1 MSNNEMGIP
10 SYFSHIVKKHRK
22 ILREYKLSRMAI
34 HNLYLDCNSF
44 IYDSIHEL
52 NKKFKEQNYSMSQME
67 SEILM
72 LVCNKIVAQ
81 ISDLKPTNNVLIAF
95 DGVAPAAKLEQQ
107 RTRRYKSWFEER
119 IMEQI
124 DNTHEKTLWDTA
136 SITPG
141 TLFME
146 KLGKTIKKRFM
157 NPKEFGL
164 KRIMISDSS
173 EIGEGEHKIYDYIR
187 KHKEQ
192 HEKTT
197 TVIYGLDADLI
208 ILTLNHLHIA
218 PNMYLFRETPHFINS
233 IDKTLNPNQLYLM
246 DIPEFAKMLALDL
259 NDGDEPNT
267 KQQNNRIFDYILLT
281 FFLGN
286 DFLPHFPALNI
297 RTNGIDRLMDA
308 YRSIIGTTNENLI
321 SNNKIVW
328 KNLRKLLSVLANDEE
343 DLLIDEYHIRDKQ
356 AKFACRPQK
365 TARDDFLST
374 PLKDRGE
381 EEYINPFVKGWRHRY
396 YSALFDIRIDD
407 MRRKQIS
414 INYLE
419 GLEWT
424 FKYYTMGCADWR
436 WSYDYD
442 YPPLLEDLVNY
453 IPHFD
458 TDFIKHNDHSA
469 VSPYVQLSYVLPA
482 RSLYLLPKEIHGYL
496 IQNHREWYRDNYEF
510 CWAFCK
516 YFWES
521 HVKLPCIKLDELEK
535 IITNI

>member
-1 MSNNEMGIP
+1 MGIP
-10 SYFSHIVKKHRK
+10 SYFSHIVKKHRE
-22 ILREYKLSRMAI
+22 ILREYKLKLSRMAI

-52 NKKFKEQNYSMSQME
+52 NKKFIEQNYSMSEME
-67 SEILM
+67 SEILR
-72 LVCNKIVAQ
+72 LVCNKIVSQ
-81 ISDLKPTNNVLIAF
+81 ITDLKPTNNVLIAF

-141 TLFME
+141 TLFMK
-146 KLGKTIKKRFM
+146 KLGNTIKKRFM
-157 NPKEFGL
+157 NPNEFGL
-164 KRIMISDSS
+164 KRLMISDSA

-187 KHKEQ
+187 NNKEQ
-192 HEKTT
+192 HKTTT

-233 IDKTLNPNQLYLM
+233 IDKTLNPNQLYLL

-259 NDGDEPNT
+259 NDGEEPNT

-281 FFLGN
+281 FLLGN

-308 YRSIIGTTNENLI
+308 YRSVIGTTNENLV

-328 KNLRKLLSVLANDEE
+328 KNMRKLLSVLANDEE

-356 AKFACRPQK
+356 AKFASRPQK
-365 TARDDFLST
+365 TARDDFLAT

-396 YSALFDIRIDD
+396 YSSLFDIRIDD

-424 FKYYTMGCADWR
+424 FKYYTQGCVDWR
-436 WSYDYD
+436 WTYNYD
-442 YPPLLEDLVNY
+442 YPPLLEDLVQY

-458 TDFIKHNDHSA
+458 TDFIKENDNSA

-496 IQNHREWYRDNYEF
+496 IQNHRDWYRDNYEF